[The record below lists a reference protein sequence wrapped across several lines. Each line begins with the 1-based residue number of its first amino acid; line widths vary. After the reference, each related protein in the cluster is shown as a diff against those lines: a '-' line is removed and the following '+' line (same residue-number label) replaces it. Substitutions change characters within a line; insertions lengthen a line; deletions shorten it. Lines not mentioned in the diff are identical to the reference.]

1 MQQRINY
8 ANVSLRHVA
17 ADVALNIN
25 SSCNCMRVP
34 RGGSRI
40 SGLWDNKKLVHL
52 ALGLFTLG
60 ALFQN
65 NLGR

>member
-1 MQQRINY
+1 MEGPKDPSEARY
-8 ANVSLRHVA
+8 RREAPER
-17 ADVALNIN
+17 
-25 SSCNCMRVP
+25 
-34 RGGSRI
+34 RGR
-40 SGLWDNKKLVHL
+40 WNEKLVHL